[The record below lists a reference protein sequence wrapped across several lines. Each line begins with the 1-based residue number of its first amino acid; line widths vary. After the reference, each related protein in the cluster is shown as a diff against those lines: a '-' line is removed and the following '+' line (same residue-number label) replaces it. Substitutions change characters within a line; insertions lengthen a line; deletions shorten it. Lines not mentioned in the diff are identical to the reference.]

1 MPSKGKSDWFWAK
14 QAGLAFVLIAIATA
28 IIYLNRQNAAKPKPE
43 GEPEA
48 RSIATGLSAFYRDF
62 RMSSDQPMAG
72 ANSDFVINLEAPDTT
87 IDERLQSIAPSFKP
101 ADKRWSGERKHRT
114 FKAGSTLKTAITEY
128 ARNEGMDVVWDLNQD
143 FIIKHQFQLNTTVVG
158 SLNNI
163 VTAIDSNFNGKVK
176 AWMCPEQRRL
186 VITTAETQ
194 FLLNNCRR
202 TG

>member
-14 QAGLAFVLIAIATA
+14 QAALAFVLIAIAA
-28 IIYLNRQNAAKPKPE
+28 VIIYLNRQNESKISPE
-43 GEPEA
+43 GKSEP

-72 ANSDFVINLEAPDTT
+72 ANSDFVIQLVEPDTT
-87 IDERLQSIAPSFKP
+87 IDERLQAIAPDFKP

-114 FKAGSTLKTAITEY
+114 FKAGSTLKTAITDY
-128 ARNEGMDVVWDLNQD
+128 ARKEGMDVIWDLNQD

-186 VITTAETQ
+186 VITTETTQ
-194 FLLNNCRR
+194 FLLSNCRR